1 MIKGIFFDES
11 IRYSEDRDFAI
22 SLFKEAKAS
31 FALREDPV
39 FIAYMHDSNLCN
51 IGDNRNRQ
59 EAAEAHMYLFIKYIR
74 IYDLSNHEKRIF
86 RKLMLKKLFFLLY
99 LYGKNMKYQNALS
112 CIKKS
117 IKHYLALF

>member
-1 MIKGIFFDES
+1 MIRGILFDES

-22 SLFKEAKAS
+22 NLFKQSNAS

-59 EAAEAHMYLFIKYIR
+59 ETAEAHMYLLIKYIKM
-74 IYDLSNHEKRIF
+74 YDLTNYEKRVL
-86 RKLMLKKLFFLLY
+86 RKLMAKKLSFLLY
-99 LYGKNMKYQNALS
+99 LYGKNKEYQNALS
-112 CIKKS
+112 CIHESFKY
-117 IKHYLALF
+117 YLALF